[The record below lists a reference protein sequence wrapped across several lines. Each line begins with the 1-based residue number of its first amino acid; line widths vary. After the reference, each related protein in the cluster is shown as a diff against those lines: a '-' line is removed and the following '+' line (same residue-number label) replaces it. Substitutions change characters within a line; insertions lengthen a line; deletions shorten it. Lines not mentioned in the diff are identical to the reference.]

1 MGAKVEQAPPLKKT
15 VSGPSEKGLEELI
28 MQRQV
33 EKWRK
38 ADPVPRA
45 WLNQAQAGSL
55 EGQKYT
61 YVPPRQSRV
70 AANRLAQRNVVDIN
84 KYRLMS

>member
-15 VSGPSEKGLEELI
+15 VSGPSEKDLEELI

-33 EKWRK
+33 EKWRR
-38 ADPVPRA
+38 ADPVQRA
-45 WLNQAQAGSL
+45 WLNQAHAGSL

-61 YVPPRQSRV
+61 YEPPRQSRV
-70 AANRLAQRNVVDIN
+70 AANQLAQRNVVDIN